1 MTDAIVQFFVA
12 WPSWLAT
19 IALSMIP
26 LTEMQL
32 AIPLAIHSWS
42 LAPATAMG
50 LALIG
55 NVLVFLP
62 LYLGLERLRA
72 FFATHVPALTRPI
85 DAMLVRGQGK
95 LQEQYARYGA
105 LALLL
110 FTAIPFPLSGV
121 WTATFA
127 AVALKIPF
135 KHAFFGILLGQ
146 VSAGII
152 IVVAALAGGAALG

>member
-1 MTDAIVQFFVA
+1 MREAIVAYFET

-19 IALSMIP
+19 VIVSMIP

-32 AIPLAIHSWS
+32 AIPLAVHRWQMSP
-42 LAPATAMG
+42 LTAVG

-55 NVLVFLP
+55 NLLVLVP
-62 LYLGLERLRA
+62 LYFGLERLRA
-72 FFATHVPALTRPI
+72 LLQRFAPMLVRPI
-85 DAMLVRGQGK
+85 DAMLARGRGK
-95 LQEQYARYGA
+95 VQEQFNRYGA
-105 LALLL
+105 VALFL

-135 KHAFFGILLGQ
+135 KYTFPAIMLGQ

-152 IVVAALAGGAALG
+152 IVCLSGALGRAF